1 MKTLIIGDIHF
12 GIKGNSISWLEQQ
25 LNFFKQQIFSI
36 IENNNDINR
45 IVQLG
50 DLSDIRY
57 SINQQVGIEIKS
69 LFREMLTK
77 YSNKEFIFLAG
88 NHDYYSPLEEFSKY
102 NVYELLF
109 GEEFYLVHSNF
120 KVVWKDP
127 YLTEDKILMLPWYW
141 TENQDH
147 IDELLYNYDFARD
160 VKAIFCHTD
169 LSTWPGARIAA
180 FKGCPIYSGHI
191 HFITE
196 DDLCNLHNI
205 GAAVSLTFNDVNQD
219 RYLYILEDYKITD
232 KIKNVTTPKFKRVYN
247 EDIFDLTDE
256 FFDNSFVQLCISSNN
271 INKAKYVERITE
283 LKNTYLQS
291 TIRLHVIDD
300 STNID
305 TLSVDGFNTDIKKF
319 IVDNIPDNLQD
330 KFEYIDNKLKEK

>member
-1 MKTLIIGDIHF
+1 MRDLLIGDMHI
-12 GIKGNSISWLEQQ
+12 GIKNNSLTWLESQ
-25 LNFFKQQIFSI
+25 LKFFDEQIYKT
-36 IENNNDINR
+36 IEDYKVDR
-45 IVQLG
+45 IFFLG
-50 DLSDIRY
+50 DLHDIRY
-57 SINQQVGIEIKS
+57 SVNQQIGIELLKKI
-69 LFREMLTK
+69 REMITK
-77 YSNKEFIFLAG
+77 FKDNHFYFIAG
-88 NHDYYSPLEEFSKY
+88 NHDYYSPLEEYAEY
-102 NVYELLF
+102 NIYNLLF
-109 GEEFYLVHSNF
+109 GEEFLEIHKNVTII
-120 KVVWKDP
+120 WKDP

-305 TLSVDGFNTDIKKF
+305 TLSVDGFSTDIKKF
-319 IVDNIPDNLQD
+319 IIDNIPDNLQD